1 MFKSTSTSLAWP
13 LPTALVLILIVGTWA
28 FIGGFFE
35 IFAAFRVGETAGTRA
50 LFIVAGLVTIA
61 LLFGL
66 FSLMYGFSQIVTG
79 TMLHQARHAVRAA
92 VEDAA

>member
-1 MFKSTSTSLAWP
+1 
-13 LPTALVLILIVGTWA
+13 
-28 FIGGFFE
+28 
-35 IFAAFRVGETAGTRA
+35 
-50 LFIVAGLVTIA
+50 VAGLVSIAFGAVIVSRPGIGAVTIA

-79 TMLHQARHAVRAA
+79 TQLHQARHVVRAA